1 MASRNWAG
9 HLQPEQVPACFLLRG
24 VKARNRRVINPFYR
38 WAEFPRLPLPGHGAY
53 PPGMEI
59 MPVHMEPTRSGWYA
73 ALGDRPSARPL
84 AGDIVCDYLVV
95 GGGWMGLHC
104 ARRLG
109 EIAPEARVVLVDA
122 GRIGDGA
129 AGRCAGFAIDLAH
142 NPRNKHFAE
151 DKTGNE
157 GEFHVNVEG
166 ISYLRTAVEEL
177 GVACDWD
184 PSGKYHAAATGRG
197 YRCLQEM
204 SAALNQIG
212 KEHRWLSREEIQ
224 ARTGSR
230 HYFAAVHT
238 PGTVLMQP
246 AKYLVNMMAALPP
259 NVSVYEKTPVT
270 AASYEPARHVCETPG
285 GTIRAGKLFLC
296 NAAYLTKCG
305 FFPNTAIPVYT
316 YGSMTR
322 QLSPAELKQVGASGP
337 FGVIPAES
345 FGTTMR
351 LTADNR
357 LFLRNVYSYARNFR
371 STPADIAH
379 CRKHHLVAFQR
390 RYPELAPIGYEHTW
404 GGLLTMAENGGMVFG
419 ELADR
424 VYGAAFCNGT
434 GVARGAAFG
443 KALAE
448 LAVGQRSRT
457 IDILNNRPKP
467 NRGYPAWMTEIGVRA
482 TTKFRFFMAGKET

>member
-1 MASRNWAG
+1 M
-9 HLQPEQVPACFLLRG
+9 
-24 VKARNRRVINPFYR
+24 K
-38 WAEFPRLPLPGHGAY
+38 
-53 PPGMEI
+53 I

-73 ALGDRPSARPL
+73 ALGPRPAARTL
-84 AGDIVCDYLVV
+84 AADLTCDYLVV

-109 EIAPEARVVLVDA
+109 EIAPDARVVLVDA

-151 DKTGNE
+151 DKVGNE
-157 GEFHVNVEG
+157 EEFHVNVEG
-166 ISYLRTAVEEL
+166 IAYIRQAVEEF
-177 GVACDWD
+177 GVDCDWD
-184 PSGKYHAAATGRG
+184 PSGKYHAAATDRG
-197 YRCLQEM
+197 FRCLEEM
-204 SAALNQIG
+204 SAALTQIG
-212 KEHRWLSREEIQ
+212 KAHSWLSKEEIQ
-224 ARTGSR
+224 ARTGSK

-238 PGTVLMQP
+238 PGTILMQP
-246 AKYLVNMMAALPP
+246 AKYLVGAMERLPP
-259 NVSVYEKTPVT
+259 NVSVHEQTPVEDI
-270 AASYEPARHVCETPG
+270 AYGSPHVCQTPA
-285 GTIRAGKLFLC
+285 GTIRAKKIFLC
-296 NAAYLTKCG
+296 NSAYLTKCG

-322 QLSPAELKQVGASGP
+322 QLTAAELKQVGASGP

-357 LFLRNVYSYARNFR
+357 LFLRNVYSYARNFV
-371 STPADIAH
+371 SSDADIAV
-379 CRKHHLVAFQR
+379 CRPHHLVAFQR
-390 RYPELAPIGYEHTW
+390 RYPELAHIGYEHTW

-419 ELADR
+419 ELADS

-457 IDILNNRPKP
+457 IDILNRRPKP
-467 NRGYPAWMTEIGVRA
+467 NYGYPAWMTEIGVRA
-482 TTKFRFFMAGKET
+482 TTAYRFYKAGRET

>member
-1 MASRNWAG
+1 M
-9 HLQPEQVPACFLLRG
+9 
-24 VKARNRRVINPFYR
+24 K
-38 WAEFPRLPLPGHGAY
+38 
-53 PPGMEI
+53 I

-73 ALGDRPSARPL
+73 ALGPRPAANQL
-84 AGDIVCDYLVV
+84 AADIVCDYLVV

-109 EIAPEARVVLVDA
+109 DLAPDARVVLVDA

-151 DKTGNE
+151 DKKGNE
-157 GEFHVNVEG
+157 EEFHVNVEG
-166 ISYLRTAVEEL
+166 IGYIRQAVEEL
-177 GVACDWD
+177 GVECDWD
-184 PSGKYHAAATGRG
+184 PSGKYHAAATERG
-197 YRCLQEM
+197 HDCLTEM
-204 SAALNQIG
+204 SKALDQIG
-212 KEHRWLSREEIQ
+212 KEHRWLSRDEIQ
-224 ARTGSR
+224 ARTGSK
-230 HYFAAVHT
+230 HYFAAIHT
-238 PGTVLMQP
+238 PGTILMQP
-246 AKYLVNMMAALPP
+246 AKYLVNMMAALPK
-259 NVSVYEKTPVT
+259 NVVVYEKTPVGDIRY
-270 AASYEPARHVCETPG
+270 AAPEHHCETPG
-285 GTIRAGKLFLC
+285 GTIRAKKIFLC

-305 FFPNTAIPVYT
+305 FYKNTAIPVYT

-322 QLSPAELKQVGASGP
+322 QLTPAELKQVGASGP

-351 LTADNR
+351 FTNDNR

-371 STPADIAH
+371 SDQSDVDYAKT
-379 CRKHHLVAFQR
+379 HHEEAFRR
-390 RYPELAPIGYEHTW
+390 RYPDLAHIGYENSW

-434 GVARGAAFG
+434 GVARGASFG

-448 LAVGQRSRT
+448 LGLGRKSRS
-457 IDILNNRPKP
+457 IDILNARTRP
-467 NRGYPAWMTEIGVRA
+467 NRGYPAWLTEIGVRA
-482 TTKFRFFMAGKET
+482 TTKLRFFRAGKET